1 MFPEYSHCQLCPRR
15 CGANRLQG
23 QLGVCGESAQCRIAS
38 ITPHFGEEPCL
49 SGTNGSGTIFFSG
62 CSCGCLFCQNFQ
74 ISHGHQGDL
83 VTQDELLYRVIQLC
97 KKGVHNLNFV
107 TPDHW
112 WPHIRFICNEI
123 RKANLDIPFVWN
135 TSGYSSLEQ
144 LREQTQLID
153 IFLPDFKFSDPA
165 LARRCMGDSDYPKI
179 ARDAIRLMADKVG
192 FLRPWDTTGD
202 MTATHG
208 MMVRHL
214 VLPGFVQN
222 SLQILDWLAE
232 DFGDAVP
239 ISLMSQFTPVPEC
252 SRQSFLD
259 RTLAHDEY
267 KQVCQRVGEL
277 GFRRVYIQDLGGDSD
292 FMPDF
297 NENQPFPGNLKH

>member
-214 VLPGFVQN
+214 VLPRLRPKLPANPGLAGGRFRRCRTHF
-222 SLQILDWLAE
+222 LDE
-232 DFGDAVP
+232 SIHPRPG
-239 ISLMSQFTPVPEC
+239 MFTPILP
-252 SRQSFLD
+252 
-259 RTLAHDEY
+259 
-267 KQVCQRVGEL
+267 
-277 GFRRVYIQDLGGDSD
+277 
-292 FMPDF
+292 
-297 NENQPFPGNLKH
+297 